1 MSGENAQALVVT
13 EAFIAEILV
22 SVLEFSVEPAG
33 ETFAR
38 THNCTNENERSSMMA
53 FKHVSSV
60 TMRSMA
66 PLGSLYLFRS
76 GV

>member
-1 MSGENAQALVVT
+1 MVT

-38 THNCTNENERSSMMA
+38 THNCTNENERSSL
-53 FKHVSSV
+53 SSLELSASSHELRNEV
-60 TMRSMA
+60 VASNE
-66 PLGSLYLFRS
+66 
-76 GV
+76 